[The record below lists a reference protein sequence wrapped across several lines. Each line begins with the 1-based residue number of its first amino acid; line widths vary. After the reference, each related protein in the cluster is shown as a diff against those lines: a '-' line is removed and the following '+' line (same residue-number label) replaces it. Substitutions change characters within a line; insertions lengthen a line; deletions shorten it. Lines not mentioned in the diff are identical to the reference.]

1 MLLTVPQVLA
11 ARPEA
16 LSSAAT
22 SVDASVGTLESQISD
37 ERAQLSSLA
46 DGWDGRASAAAQE
59 HAKVMLAGQ
68 EQHRDRLRSLQ
79 QAMASGGQ
87 ELTDIRA
94 QLQTA
99 VDEAQAAGWVVADD
113 GSVTTGPVLDR
124 LACMSPA
131 ISMELA
137 LMGMQLSS
145 QIKTKLAEFTWAD
158 LRTGAEIRKFD
169 AAPETP
175 PGDRPPEA
183 PAPQPDPVP
192 EPKPNPADIAEQ
204 LLGRNASELKGSGD
218 LPMNPNV
225 PNDVCCANF
234 VTATLQKAG
243 LIDWHTDLVS
253 ETSQRLQ
260 AQGWRA
266 VPASEARPG
275 DVAIINGNQHTEL
288 VSANDNGAIT
298 LIGSNN
304 INPDGSQQIS
314 HGHPYGDVVYL
325 SPP

>member
-1 MLLTVPQVLA
+1 MFLTVPQVLA

-16 LSSAAT
+16 LSSAAD
-22 SVDASVGTLESQISD
+22 SVGASVGTLETQIGD
-37 ERAQLSSLA
+37 ERSLLARLA

-59 HAKVMLAGQ
+59 HAQVMLAGQ
-68 EQHRDRLRSLQ
+68 ERHRDQLRSLE
-79 QAMASGGQ
+79 QAMTSGGQ

-99 VDEAQAAGWVVADD
+99 VDEARSAGWVVADD
-113 GSVTTGPVLDR
+113 GSVTTGPILDQ
-124 LACMSPA
+124 LAVMSPA

-158 LRTGAEIRKFD
+158 LRTAAEIRKFD
-169 AAPETP
+169 DTPENP
-175 PGDRPPEA
+175 AGNRPPEV
-183 PAPQPDPVP
+183 PPQPDPAP
-192 EPKPNPADIAEQ
+192 EPKHNPADIAEQ
-204 LLGRNASELKGSGD
+204 LLGRNASELRGSGE
-218 LPMNPNV
+218 LPMNANV
-225 PNDVCCANF
+225 PDDVCCANF

-243 LIDWHTDLVS
+243 LIDWHSDLVS

-260 AQGWRA
+260 AQGWR
-266 VPASEARPG
+266 VLPASQTRPG